1 MDLNKF
7 IDFFGWG
14 ELPFFNE
21 LKQEPNNHPAELNE
35 APNQQVSEG
44 RCSDSLFE
52 ISIWFS
58 NQNPKFYIG
67 EIDIESIHQLKLRD
81 LNALLG

>member
-52 ISIWFS
+52 ISI
-58 NQNPKFYIG
+58 
-67 EIDIESIHQLKLRD
+67 
-81 LNALLG
+81 